1 MRRLAPIA
9 AALVL
14 LASALRAAAADVLVA
29 QGATWK
35 YKDDGS
41 NQGTAWS
48 ASAFDDT
55 LWASGPAQL
64 GYGDGDEATVVSYG
78 PNASAKY
85 VTTYFRRT
93 FAVASPADY
102 TSLSLRL
109 LRDDG
114 AVVYLNG
121 TEVRRDNMP
130 SGAVSYT
137 TLASVALGVP
147 DESTFFTT
155 SLSTSALVAGTNTI
169 AVEIHQA
176 NQTSS
181 DISFDLELT
190 GLKGADVV
198 RGPYLQLGTP
208 ASIHVR
214 WRTDTATDSRVRYG
228 TNPASLDLFADDALA
243 TTEHEVA
250 LTGLAAATKYFY
262 SVGTA
267 AMTLGSGPDQ
277 FFSTSPAN
285 AAPTRIWVI
294 GDAGTG
300 TASQTQVRNS
310 FLAYTGSRVPDLWLM
325 LGDNAYQSGTDAE
338 YQTNV
343 FDVYTKTFEQAVVWP
358 TVGNHDTAQST
369 QFDPTIP
376 YY

>member
-137 TLASVALGVP
+137 TLASVALGAP

-155 SLSTSALVAGTNTI
+155 SLSTSAGAPTPRRT
-169 AVEIHQA
+169 AA
-176 NQTSS
+176 SA
-181 DISFDLELT
+181 T
-190 GLKGADVV
+190 GPTRRASTFS
-198 RGPYLQLGTP
+198 PTTP
-208 ASIHVR
+208 SR
-214 WRTDTATDSRVRYG
+214 RPSTRSRSRVSPPRRN
-228 TNPASLDLFADDALA
+228 TSTRSARRRRR
-243 TTEHEVA
+243 
-250 LTGLAAATKYFY
+250 
-262 SVGTA
+262 
-267 AMTLGSGPDQ
+267 SGPARI
-277 FFSTSPAN
+277 SSSP
-285 AAPTRIWVI
+285 PPPRPQRRR
-294 GDAGTG
+294 
-300 TASQTQVRNS
+300 AS
-310 FLAYTGSRVPDLWLM
+310 G
-325 LGDNAYQSGTDAE
+325 
-338 YQTNV
+338 
-343 FDVYTKTFEQAVVWP
+343 
-358 TVGNHDTAQST
+358 
-369 QFDPTIP
+369 
-376 YY
+376 